1 MKPFGFLDYIKLQQ
15 NALCVLSDSGS
26 LTEESSILNFSSLQ
40 LREINERP
48 EGLEECPT
56 LLVGLNVE
64 RVMQALEIIIYQK
77 NNLTKKIKIIKDYD
91 VENVSFKIIKIIE
104 SYTDYINK
112 VVWRN
117 HN

>member
-26 LTEESSILNFSSLQ
+26 LTEELYLNFSSLQ

-48 EGLEECPT
+48 EGLEECPI

-77 NNLTKKIKIIKDYD
+77 II
-91 VENVSFKIIKIIE
+91 
-104 SYTDYINK
+104 
-112 VVWRN
+112 
-117 HN
+117 